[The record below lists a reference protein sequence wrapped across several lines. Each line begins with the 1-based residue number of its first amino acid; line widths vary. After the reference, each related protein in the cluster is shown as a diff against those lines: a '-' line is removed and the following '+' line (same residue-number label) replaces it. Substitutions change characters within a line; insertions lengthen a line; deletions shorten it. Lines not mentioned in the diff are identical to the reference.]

1 MVQRQ
6 DWLWMAAQ
14 FSAKDVEIKANNNV
28 DMS

>member
-6 DWLWMAAQ
+6 GWLWMSAQ
-14 FSAKDVEIKANNNV
+14 FSAKDVEIKANKHV